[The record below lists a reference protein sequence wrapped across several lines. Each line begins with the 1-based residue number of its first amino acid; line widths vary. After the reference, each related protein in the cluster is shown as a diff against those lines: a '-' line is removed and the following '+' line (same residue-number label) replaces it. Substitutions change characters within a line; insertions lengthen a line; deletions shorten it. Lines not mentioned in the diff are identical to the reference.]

1 MKRSGEKPAG
11 AKMAGMRL
19 PPGLPSIGGSQV
31 GTPLAPVMGASAQA
45 PVAPMAP
52 IGGPAVSGPPQ
63 GLKRGGRVK

>member
-1 MKRSGEKPAG
+1 MKRAGEKPAG

-31 GTPLAPVMGASAQA
+31 GTPLAPVMGAMAQA
-45 PVAPMAP
+45 PVAPM
-52 IGGPAVSGPPQ
+52 GPSSVSGPLSQ